1 MNEDRVGDGGRRV
14 CARSRQARRRRSTR
28 SLGAYRGNGEAG
40 VREGERE
47 GEGGFVWVGDALQR
61 LRATA
66 RWSRRAAPFGQ
77 RPTAARWEKAAPRP
91 ACGAAEG
98 PRRARPPSARS
109 PQPTRRRPRPI
120 SNNLAR
126 SRAHLGRSR
135 WVDPKD
141 GGRERVRSRP
151 ISREAQGH
159 LSREELTAPRHCARA
174 ARPRGNS
181 SAGSRRCGA
190 AGRASGG
197 RGAAPPPTRGM
208 PTRRT
213 HPRSTLPLAP
223 VRPDL
228 QRSLLE
234 APPRAVLLDRL
245 AQADDQHGPRRH
257 RRHEPRR
264 PRRREVRGAAF
275 KDKEPPATQPTVQPP
290 PHAQRKRQRVE
301 GGRDDAPVVAREV
314 EGLLLVRERVHPR
327 REGPTHAQLRAQHRG
342 ERCRPAS
349 DLSQDVNIRSCAEPR
364 CEQAPRDTERTCHLQ
379 ERRERRQFVWRLAA
393 EDCTAGVPS
402 KEHADAEP
410 CQGKASRHCKS
421 GPHRSC
427 PGRRES
433 YVEGRSSLER
443 HQRRGQVFLGL
454 RRTRPSL
461 EVSR

>member
-1 MNEDRVGDGGRRV
+1 M

-28 SLGAYRGNGEAG
+28 SLGAYRGDGEAG

-197 RGAAPPPTRGM
+197 RGAAPPPTREM

-213 HPRSTLPLAP
+213 HPHARL
-223 VRPDL
+223 
-228 QRSLLE
+228 SLS
-234 APPRAVLLDRL
+234 PRCVPTCSGACS
-245 AQADDQHGPRRH
+245 RRH
-257 RRHEPRR
+257 HERCCSTGSRRQTTSTGRGVTAATSRGAQGDERYEAQPSKTKSRR
-264 PRRREVRGAAF
+264 PRS
-275 KDKEPPATQPTVQPP
+275 
-290 PHAQRKRQRVE
+290 QRCS
-301 GGRDDAPVVAREV
+301 
-314 EGLLLVRERVHPR
+314 
-327 REGPTHAQLRAQHRG
+327 HRH
-342 ERCRPAS
+342 
-349 DLSQDVNIRSCAEPR
+349 
-364 CEQAPRDTERTCHLQ
+364 T
-379 ERRERRQFVWRLAA
+379 
-393 EDCTAGVPS
+393 
-402 KEHADAEP
+402 
-410 CQGKASRHCKS
+410 
-421 GPHRSC
+421 
-427 PGRRES
+427 
-433 YVEGRSSLER
+433 
-443 HQRRGQVFLGL
+443 RRGNASG
-454 RRTRPSL
+454 
-461 EVSR
+461 